1 MPFKDPE
8 KQRAASRRHYEKNK
22 EAIKVRTRRTAAEYR
37 KQLRMWL
44 FEHLRNNPCIDCG
57 EADPIVLE
65 FDHQRDKKF
74 AIGNAAGKG
83 VALNTLIAEVAKCKV
98 RCANCHRR
106 KTYKEAGRTHRG

>member
-8 KQRAASRRHYEKNK
+8 RQRLASRRHYEKNRDVIKRKAK
-22 EAIKVRTRRTAAEYR
+22 ENSRATRERVGKWLLDY
-37 KQLRMWL
+37 LRD
-44 FEHLRNNPCIDCG
+44 HPCIDCG

-74 AIGNAAGKG
+74 AIGSATSKG
-83 VALNTLIAEVAKCKV
+83 VALSTVVAEVEKCEV

-106 KTYKEAGRTHRG
+106 KTYYEAGRKHRG